1 MGLCSR
7 YTILTSSNTACRA
20 DDFLQILCK
29 TKSRLLSQPTILAGA
44 EGLEPSTKVLET
56 HVLPLHHTP
65 KHFFSIARKAGIVNR
80 FFTRFDVKAV

>member
-1 MGLCSR
+1 MCSDF
-7 YTILTSSNTACRA
+7 RA
-20 DDFLQILCK
+20 
-29 TKSRLLSQPTILAGA
+29 LAGA